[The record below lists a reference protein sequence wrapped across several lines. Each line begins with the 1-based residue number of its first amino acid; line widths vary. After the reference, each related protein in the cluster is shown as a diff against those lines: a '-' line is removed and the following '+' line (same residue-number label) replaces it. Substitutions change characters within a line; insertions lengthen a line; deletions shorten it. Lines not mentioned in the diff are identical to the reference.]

1 MHERIKSILGYTGA
15 TLTVAVALLVPFVV
29 RGGISNAVAKAG
41 FHVDPVYTG
50 GTVARMIVHAGYTL
64 TVYEPVRPRLLQ
76 RGGPFVQVTFA
87 PASALPAAMDEA
99 IDLDGDGQPDA
110 RVRFAVPQDANAPL
124 HGTVEALN
132 GKYKSVAEIGNRSA
146 TELLARTDGRVILR
160 VPIADKR

>member
-1 MHERIKSILGYTGA
+1 
-15 TLTVAVALLVPFVV
+15 
-29 RGGISNAVAKAG
+29 
-41 FHVDPVYTG
+41 
-50 GTVARMIVHAGYTL
+50 VARTIEHAGYTL

-87 PASALPAAMDEA
+87 PANALPVAMDEA

-160 VPIADKR
+160 VPMADKR